1 MIQWEGRI
9 KTMKLQTGKQGIV
22 WGGLLIILGG
32 LLLIEVFTE
41 LSAWVW
47 VGALTIGGLGV
58 YGVYATDRS
67 ERWLLV
73 PSYVL
78 LAIAL
83 MVALI
88 TLDILQ
94 DSYVATYV
102 LAVIALP
109 FLYVYLTERI
119 HWWAVIPA
127 YILLAIGV
135 MVGLIEGGILE
146 DNLVASYVLFSVAIP
161 FFVIYAR
168 DRNQWWALLPGGITG
183 LIGLALLAAEAAA
196 EYIVPAALIIAGA
209 WVLYRQ
215 FTRREPA
222 VMDAPEPVEPET
234 DQPPAE

>member
-1 MIQWEGRI
+1 ME
-9 KTMKLQTGKQGIV
+9 TMQLQTGKQGIV

-32 LLLIEVFTE
+32 LLLVEVFTE
-41 LSAWVW
+41 LSEWVW

-58 YGVYATDRS
+58 YAIYATDRS
-67 ERWLLV
+67 ERWMLV

-78 LAIAL
+78 LTIAL

-109 FLYVYLTERI
+109 FLYVYLSDRT

-135 MVGLIEGGILE
+135 MVGLIESGILE

-168 DRNQWWALLPGGITG
+168 DRKQWWALIPGGITG
-183 LIGLALLAAEAAA
+183 LIGLALLVAEAAA
-196 EYIVPAALIIAGA
+196 ELIVPAALIIVGG
-209 WVLYRQ
+209 WILIRQ
-215 FTRREPA
+215 FTRRESTA
-222 VMDAPEPVEPET
+222 MEAPEPVEPET

>member
-1 MIQWEGRI
+1 MQ
-9 KTMKLQTGKQGIV
+9 LQTGKHGIV

-47 VGALTIGGLGV
+47 VGALTIAGLGA
-58 YGVYATDRS
+58 YSIYASDRS
-67 ERWLLV
+67 ERWLLIL
-73 PSYVL
+73 SYVL

-88 TLDILQ
+88 TLNILR
-94 DSYVATYV
+94 DSFVATYM
-102 LAVIALP
+102 LTAIALP
-109 FLYVYLTERI
+109 FLYVYLTDRI

-146 DNLVASYVLFSVAIP
+146 DNLVATYVLFSVAIP

-168 DRNQWWALLPGGITG
+168 DRKQWWALIPGGITG
-183 LIGLALLAAEAAA
+183 LIGLALLVAEAAA
-196 EYIVPAALIIAGA
+196 DLIVPAVLIIVGT
-209 WVLYRQ
+209 WILVRQ
-215 FTRREPA
+215 FTRREPTA
-222 VMDAPEPVEPET
+222 MDAPEPVEPET

>member
-1 MIQWEGRI
+1 
-9 KTMKLQTGKQGIV
+9 MKLETGKLRIV
-22 WGGLLIILGG
+22 YGALLILFGG
-32 LLLIEVFTE
+32 LLLIETFID

-47 VGALTIGGLGV
+47 VGALTIAGLGV
-58 YGVYATDRS
+58 YAIYATDRS

-73 PSYVL
+73 LSYAM

-88 TLDILQ
+88 TLDILR
-94 DSYVATYV
+94 DSFIATYV
-102 LAVIALP
+102 LTAIALP
-109 FLYVYLTERI
+109 FIYIYLTDRT

-127 YILLAIGV
+127 YILMAIGV

-168 DRNQWWALLPGGITG
+168 DRKQWWALVPGGIIG
-183 LIGLALLAAEAAA
+183 LIGLALLVAEAAA
-196 EYIVPAALIIAGA
+196 ELIVPAALIIVGGWILA
-209 WVLYRQ
+209 RQ
-215 FTRREPA
+215 FTRREPT
-222 VMDAPEPVEPET
+222 VMEAPEPVEPEI